1 MDHLMATTLMGGI
14 GSLIAFNGDFQTLL
28 MRGSVVG
35 FTGGLMMWWA
45 SLMMGW
51 TKHSNIHYESGVTEE
66 E

>member
-14 GSLIAFNGDFQTLL
+14 GSLIAFNGGFQTLL